1 MNFYTCC
8 DIINSINIQIGGINM
23 AANIQNN
30 KGQKGKSINN
40 SSQLGTTR
48 PDGVYKHRTEKA
60 VNNPVPGKGGK
71 NSK

>member
-1 MNFYTCC
+1 
-8 DIINSINIQIGGINM
+8 M